1 VGKAL
6 PDSPALN
13 SHSRAVLI
21 PLPRVQLPSESI
33 VVRGPGP
40 IEPDAPNGGGNGES
54 SLLPPVPPKGV
65 ELMDDNAEDAT
76 SEHDDQEQASYDS
89 RDPYANLDG
98 AFGGYLADAPQPM
111 NEDRLF

>member
-1 VGKAL
+1 MGKAL

-13 SHSRAVLI
+13 SHSRSVLI
-21 PLPRVQLPSESI
+21 PLPRVQLPSAPI

-40 IEPDAPNGGGNGES
+40 IEPDAPGDGEP

-76 SEHDDQEQASYDS
+76 SEQDDQEQASYDS

-111 NEDRLF
+111 NEDLLF